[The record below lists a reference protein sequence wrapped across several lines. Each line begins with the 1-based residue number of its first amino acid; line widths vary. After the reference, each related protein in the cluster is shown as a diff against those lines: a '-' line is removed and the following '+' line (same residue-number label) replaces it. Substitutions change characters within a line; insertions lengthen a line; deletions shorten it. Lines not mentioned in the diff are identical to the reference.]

1 MSDPIKHECGLA
13 FIRLRK
19 PFEYY
24 YHKYKTPYYGIQK
37 LQLLMQKQRNRGQD
51 GAGIVSVK
59 IDPAPGYTYI
69 DRERTNQSNYIQILF
84 DSIYQ
89 KYAEISH
96 HKNHNIDFLKNNLP
110 FLGEVLLGHLR
121 YGTHGSNSI
130 KNVHPVLRKNNW
142 MARNLAL
149 AGNFNLTNVNEL
161 FDELI
166 SYGQHPHMRSDTITI
181 LEKIGHFLDQEVDR
195 QFAHFK
201 DKNYDIHTLSK
212 KISDHMDIREI
223 LSRASKSFDGGYVI
237 GGIIGTGDAFIF
249 KDPSGIRPAF
259 YYADDDVVVAA
270 SERPAIQTTFDI
282 KIEDIKPLGRGNALI
297 VRSNGEFEEVSVNPP
312 SANSACSFERIYFS
326 RGTDRDI
333 YLERKELGKRLTE
346 KVLAAINY
354 DFDNTVFSHI
364 PNTSEVAFRGLVE
377 GMNHALNHVKA
388 EKILALGKNPER
400 EEVLS
405 VLGTSLRI
413 ESLVVK
419 DAKMRTFISDTNTRG
434 ELVSHVYDVTYGI
447 VRDHLDTLVLIDDSI
462 VRGTTLKD
470 SIISIIARLSPKKII
485 ILSSAPQIRYPDCYG
500 IDMSRMNEFVAFNA
514 LLNLLRQDGKDHLLT
529 ECYEKCKAQENI
541 PFESEVENHVKE
553 LYAQYTD
560 EEISAEIAR
569 IVTPDSV
576 SIPVEVIFQK
586 VEDLRLSMPDHPG
599 VWYFSGDFPT
609 KGGTRVVNR
618 AFVNFMENKNERA
631 Y

>member
-24 YHKYKTPYYGIQK
+24 YHKYKTPFYGLQK

-59 IDPAPGYTYI
+59 IDPTPGNTYI

-84 DSIYQ
+84 DGIYE
-89 KYAEISH
+89 KYAQL
-96 HKNHNIDFLKNNLP
+96 NHNKLHNIAFLKNNLP
-110 FLGEVLLGHLR
+110 FMGEVLMGHLR

-142 MARNLAL
+142 MPRNLAL
-149 AGNFNLTNVNEL
+149 AGNFNLTNVSEL

-166 SYGQHPHMRSDTITI
+166 SYGQHPHMMSDTITI
-181 LEKIGHFLDQEVDR
+181 LEKIGHFLDQEVDK
-195 QFAHFK
+195 QFDAFK
-201 DKNYDIHTLSK
+201 NENYDPQTLSK
-212 KISDHMDIREI
+212 KISDHLDIREI
-223 LSRASKSFDGGYVI
+223 LSRASTSFDGGYVI
-237 GGIIGTGDAFIF
+237 GGIIGNGDAFIF

-259 YYADDDVVVAA
+259 YYSDEDIIVAA

-282 KIEDIKPLGRGNALI
+282 KIEEIKTLGRGNALI
-297 VRSNGEFEEVSVNPP
+297 VKSNGTFEEVSVKPAEEN
-312 SANSACSFERIYFS
+312 NACSFERIYFS

-333 YLERKELGKRLTE
+333 YLERKKLGKSLTE
-346 KVLAAINY
+346 KVLKSINR
-354 DFDNTVFSHI
+354 DFDNAVFSHI
-364 PNTSEVAFRGLVE
+364 PNTAEVAFRGLVE
-377 GMNHALNHVKA
+377 GMNSALNKVKT
-388 EKILALGKNPER
+388 EKILALGKNPDR
-400 EEVLS
+400 DAVLS
-405 VLGTSLRI
+405 VLSTSLRI
-413 ESLVVK
+413 ENLVVK
-419 DAKMRTFISDTNTRG
+419 DAKMRTFISDTSTRG

-447 VRDHLDTLVLIDDSI
+447 IRDHLDTLILIDDSI

-470 SIISIIARLSPKKII
+470 SIISIISRLSPKKII

-514 LLNLLRQDGKDHLLT
+514 LLNLLRKDGLDHLLT

-541 PFESEVENHVKE
+541 PFEIPVENHVKV
-553 LYAQYTD
+553 LYAQYND

-569 IVTPDSV
+569 IVTPPSV
-576 SIPVEVIFQK
+576 SIPVEVIFQT
-586 VEDLRLSMPDHPG
+586 VEDLKLCMPDHPG

>member
-24 YHKYKTPYYGIQK
+24 YRKYKTPFYGLQK

-59 IDPAPGYTYI
+59 IDPAPGNTYI
-69 DRERTNQSNYIQILF
+69 DRERTNQSNYIQVLF
-84 DSIYQ
+84 DGVYQ
-89 KYAEISH
+89 HYLDLI
-96 HKNHNIDFLKNNLP
+96 HKKHYDTEFLKNNLP
-110 FLGEVLLGHLR
+110 FTGEVLMGHLR

-142 MARNLAL
+142 KPRNLAL

-181 LEKIGHFLDQEVDR
+181 LEKIGHFLDLEVEN
-195 QFAHFK
+195 QFNLFK
-201 DKNYDIHTLSK
+201 DENLDSASLSK
-212 KISDHMDIREI
+212 KISDHLDIREI

-237 GGIIGTGDAFIF
+237 GGIIGNGDAFIF

-259 YYADDDVVVAA
+259 YYSDDEFVVAA
-270 SERPAIQTTFDI
+270 SERPAIQTTFDV
-282 KIEDIKPLGRGNALI
+282 KVEDIHPLGRGNALI
-297 VRSNGEFEEVSVNPP
+297 VKSNGDFEEVQVNKPLP
-312 SANSACSFERIYFS
+312 NSACSFERIYFS

-333 YLERKELGKRLTE
+333 YLERKELGRKLTK
-346 KVLAAINY
+346 KVLIAIDN
-354 DFDNTVFSHI
+354 DFENTVFCHI
-364 PNTSEVAFRGLVE
+364 PNTAEVAFRGLVE
-377 GMNHALNHVKA
+377 GMNSALNQIKSDQIIA
-388 EKILALGKNPER
+388 LGQTPEQEAILAILGSK
-400 EEVLS
+400 
-405 VLGTSLRI
+405 LRI
-413 ESLVVK
+413 ENLVVK

-447 VRDHLDTLVLIDDSI
+447 VRDHEDTLVLIDDSI

-470 SIISIIARLSPKKII
+470 SIISIISRLAPKKII

-514 LLNLLRQDGKDHLLT
+514 LLNLLRKDDKEHLLAD
-529 ECYEKCKAQENI
+529 CYEKCKAQEEVPFDI
-541 PFESEVENHVKE
+541 PVENHVKE
-553 LYAQYTD
+553 LYAQYTE

-569 IVTPDSV
+569 IVTPESV
-576 SIPVEVIFQK
+576 SIPVEVIFQT
-586 VEDLRLSMPDHPG
+586 VEDLKSCMPEHPG

>member
-24 YHKYKTPYYGIQK
+24 YHKYKTPFYGLQK

-59 IDPAPGYTYI
+59 IDPTPGNTYI

-84 DSIYQ
+84 DGIYQ
-89 KYAEISH
+89 KFTELG
-96 HKNHNIDFLKNNLP
+96 HKKQQDIEFLKNNLP
-110 FLGEVLLGHLR
+110 FMGEVLMGHLR

-142 MARNLAL
+142 MPRNLAL
-149 AGNFNLTNVNEL
+149 AGNFNLTNVSEL

-166 SYGQHPHMRSDTITI
+166 SYGQHPHMMSDTITI
-181 LEKIGHFLDQEVDR
+181 LEKIGHFLDLEVEK
-195 QFAHFK
+195 QFRNFK
-201 DKNYDIHTLSK
+201 SENYNTQTLSA
-212 KISDHMDIREI
+212 KISEHLDIGEI
-223 LSRASKSFDGGYVI
+223 LSKASKSFDGGYVI
-237 GGIIGTGDAFIF
+237 GGIIGNGDAFIL

-259 YYADDDVVVAA
+259 YYYDDDIVVAA
-270 SERPAIQTTFDI
+270 SERPAIQTTFDV
-282 KIEDIKPLGRGNALI
+282 KVEDIKPLGRGNALI
-297 VRSNGEFEEVSVNPP
+297 VKSNGNVQEVSVNP
-312 SANSACSFERIYFS
+312 AAENNACSFERIYFS

-333 YLERKELGKRLTE
+333 YLERKELGRKLTN
-346 KVLAAINY
+346 KVLNAINH
-354 DFDNTVFSHI
+354 DFENTVFCHI
-364 PNTSEVAFRGLVE
+364 PNTAEVAFRGLVE
-377 GMNHALNHVKA
+377 GMNCALNQIKTDQ
-388 EKILALGKNPER
+388 ILTLGQQPDKQALI
-400 EEVLS
+400 S
-405 VLGTSLRI
+405 VLNSKLRI
-413 ESLVVK
+413 ENLVVK

-447 VRDHLDTLVLIDDSI
+447 VRDHFDTLVLIDDSI

-470 SIISIIARLSPKKII
+470 SIISIISRLAPKKIL

-514 LLNLLRQDGKDHLLT
+514 LLNLLARDGKENLLT
-529 ECYEKCKAQENI
+529 VCYEKCKAQENI
-541 PFESEVENHVKE
+541 PFDVPVENYVKA
-553 LYAQYTD
+553 LYASYTD
-560 EEISAEIAR
+560 EDISAEIAR
-569 IVTPDSV
+569 IVTPESV
-576 SIPVEVIFQK
+576 SIPVEVIFQT
-586 VEDLRLSMPDHPG
+586 VEDLKSCMPDHPG